1 MVIIWCAAAQLS
13 IDSGVLIPTC
23 TCAKVMSCS
32 RQAGRQDF
40 MTLASGVSTPY

>member
-1 MVIIWCAAAQLS
+1 MVIIWCAAALLS

-32 RQAGRQDF
+32 RQAGRQ
-40 MTLASGVSTPY
+40 AGRIS